1 MSTIPG
7 KDDAERLSWLGRHRL
22 WLVADL
28 LLERGLVSPQLAKLA
43 GQLAAPQ
50 VLAMK
55 RQTDE
60 ERRVLNALVAADIDV
75 LVLKG
80 ALLAQTVY
88 PRPESRFRS
97 DMDLFTEPGQVPKVE
112 EALNALGYG
121 RPWAIQS
128 PKELRQSLWERRVG
142 KQSFLIDLHWD
153 LRNHP
158 ALQQRFSFDEVM
170 AQSEPLPGL
179 GEGARG
185 MGREHALLN
194 ASMHYFNDYADQR
207 PSQGLLDKDLLW
219 RAMSAGE
226 QEQCIELA
234 CQRGLAGL
242 LAESLARSRDLFGTP
257 VTDQQIDE
265 LRAAGRDQWA
275 TGIVR
280 ANEQRHSA
288 YWFALRS
295 EPGLRRKLGRVRS
308 GLFPPVQYMRQM
320 YPEGSR
326 FGVVGLYLRRIWG
339 LVGVRGFRVRGSGFT
354 K

>member
-28 LLERGLVSPQLAKLA
+28 LLERGLVSPQLARLA

-50 VLAMK
+50 LAAMQ
-55 RQTDE
+55 RQSDE
-60 ERRVLNALVAADIDV
+60 ERRVLNALVAADIEV

-112 EALNALGYG
+112 EALSALGYG

-128 PKELRQSLWERRVG
+128 PKELRQSLWERRAG

-170 AQSEPLPGL
+170 QQSEPLPGL

-185 MGREHALLN
+185 MGRAHALLN

-219 RAMSAGE
+219 RAMTSE
-226 QEQCIELA
+226 QQEQCIELA

-242 LAESLARSRDLFGTP
+242 LAESLTLSKAMLATP
-257 VTDQQIDE
+257 VSDQQIE
-265 LRAAGRDQWA
+265 LLREAGRAQWA
-275 TGIVR
+275 TGLLH
-280 ANEQRHSA
+280 ANERRGSA

-295 EPGLRRKLGRVRS
+295 EPGLRRKLVRIRS
-308 GLFPPVQYMRQM
+308 ELFPPVRYMRDT

-326 FGVVGLYLRRIWG
+326 FGLMGLYVRRM
-339 LVGVRGFRVRGSGFT
+339 LTKLSGH
-354 K
+354 

>member
-1 MSTIPG
+1 MSAILG

-28 LLERGLVSPQLAKLA
+28 LLERGLVSPQLARLA

-50 VLAMK
+50 HAAMQ
-55 RQTDE
+55 RQSNE

-112 EALNALGYG
+112 EALGALGYA
-121 RPWAIQS
+121 RPWEIQS
-128 PKELRQSLWERRVG
+128 PKELRQSLWERRAG

-185 MGREHALLN
+185 MGRVHALLN

-207 PSQGLLDKDLLW
+207 PAQGLLDKDLLW
-219 RAMSAGE
+219 RAMSADE
-226 QEQCIELA
+226 QGQCMELA
-234 CQRGLAGL
+234 CRRGLAGL
-242 LAESLARSRDLFGTP
+242 LAESLAQSRDLFGTP
-257 VTDQQIDE
+257 VTGQQIDE
-265 LRAAGRDQWA
+265 LRAAGRNQWA
-275 TGIVR
+275 TRMVH
-280 ANEQRHSA
+280 ANEKRHSA

-295 EPGLRRKLGRVRS
+295 EPGLRRKLVRIRS
-308 GLFPPVQYMRQM
+308 ELFPPVRYMREA
-320 YPEGSR
+320 YPASSR
-326 FGVVGLYLRRIWG
+326 FGLLGLYLQRI
-339 LVGVRGFRVRGSGFT
+339 LAKVSGR
-354 K
+354 

>member
-1 MSTIPG
+1 MS
-7 KDDAERLSWLGRHRL
+7 
-22 WLVADL
+22 
-28 LLERGLVSPQLAKLA
+28 
-43 GQLAAPQ
+43 
-50 VLAMK
+50 
-55 RQTDE
+55 RQTVE
-60 ERRVLNALVAADIDV
+60 ERRVANALVATGIDV

-88 PRPESRFRS
+88 LRPENRFRT
-97 DMDLFTEPGQVPKVE
+97 DMDLFTESGQVPKVE
-112 EALNALGYG
+112 EALTSLGY
-121 RPWAIQS
+121 RKPWAIQS

-158 ALQQRFSFDEVM
+158 ALQARFSFAEVI
-170 AQSEPLPGL
+170 AQSEPLLGL

-185 MGREHALLN
+185 MGRVHALLN

-219 RAMSAGE
+219 RAMSADE
-226 QEQCIELA
+226 QARCIELA
-234 CQRGLAGL
+234 CRRGLAGL
-242 LAESLARSRDLFGTP
+242 LAESLVRCRALFATP
-257 VTDQQIDE
+257 VTDQQIND

-275 TGIVR
+275 TGMVS

-295 EPGLRRKLGRVRS
+295 EPGLHRKLVRVRS

-339 LVGVRGFRVRGSGFT
+339 LVGG
-354 K
+354 